1 MFLNTLLLTSPKR
14 TLRLHSSSFFILT
27 CPSALNCI
35 ALNSIDSKLI
45 RMNFKAAAIFY
56 LCTLQVTDAFFVPP
70 PHTHTAA
77 PASQCH
83 SRNAPCM
90 LMSAVDNLTN
100 AKQKSYRTN
109 SRRQSHSHILLL
121 NDLSNQKTRESAQK
135 AEDTLFL
142 LEADENESEQLNVV
156 HYASVINSWANIGD
170 SERAHALL
178 ERMIGYSKRTN
189 ILPNSHCFSGVM
201 KAFINAYAL
210 GNGNV
215 KVNGKKNDANSGEE
229 SETSL
234 SAVCHG
240 LLTKMNNLYVETAKD
255 AFKPNTVVYNTL
267 LNAYAD
273 EVTSLFLKRKMN
285 KREKIYSNILQ
296 RHPNVKNDDLHSQ
309 YWKGLVTKAVGI
321 VDEMEKS
328 DGSSVI
334 PIPDVYTYCT
344 VISLLAKCEDMESAA
359 KAESY
364 LPCVATAKEFDT
376 PTYNAVISAWA
387 STGTI
392 EGAKRATTLLLEL
405 EKSIEHVPDPLQVNV
420 NVPVEQ
426 LPSNYGPNSVSY
438 FTVISAWVKSCKV
451 GDGGHA
457 AEMAETILG
466 RMVAKLKSSS
476 FKGKERLHRFQPN
489 VIAYSSIIDCWS
501 KSGATGAPDR
511 AKRLLESMKDTKVT
525 PNVYTYTSALT
536 TFARSKTREGA
547 LEASKLLDEMKK
559 YFHEAGDEDLKPSV
573 ISYFAVIDAWARSDA
588 NDAGFR
594 SEQVLNEMEELYRAG
609 DYSMKPDVRVYARVI
624 SAYAKSTEKGSDYSA
639 NTLIKR
645 MERFALTGDEKFALA
660 KPNVVCYN
668 TMISSFAR
676 RGDPL
681 KAFEVLNKMDQY
693 NSRVDEDNDR
703 VIADQHSLDSI
714 IFALSR
720 SNLKGKAKKAL
731 KMLERLENSH
741 VDGDWMYGEPCT
753 KSYNLVISTCS
764 NSFKASE
771 KEKAQA
777 LSIAMNA
784 YGRLR
789 TSKRVEVD
797 RYTYILLLK
806 ACGKLLPS
814 TGQKRRKLVESVFTD
829 CCSEGCVDD
838 SVLSNF
844 LIAAPKD
851 LAIALLGEELLK
863 YPKANKLPEEWTY
876 RISTM

>member
-1 MFLNTLLLTSPKR
+1 M
-14 TLRLHSSSFFILT
+14 
-27 CPSALNCI
+27 
-35 ALNSIDSKLI
+35 
-45 RMNFKAAAIFY
+45 RMNFKAAAIIY
-56 LCTLQVTDAFFVPP
+56 LCTLQVTDAFFVP
-70 PHTHTAA
+70 HAA
-77 PASQCH
+77 SCH
-83 SRNAPCM
+83 SRNAPC
-90 LMSAVDNLTN
+90 MSAVDNLTN
-100 AKQKSYRTN
+100 AKQRKYKSKL
-109 SRRQSHSHILLL
+109 SVASEPRRQSHIVLL

-135 AEDTLFL
+135 AEDTLFS
-142 LEADENESEQLNVV
+142 LESDESESEQLNVV

-178 ERMIGYSKRTN
+178 ERMIRHSKRTN
-189 ILPNSHCFSGVM
+189 IFPNSHCFSGVM
-201 KAFINAYAL
+201 KAFINAFSR
-210 GNGNV
+210 NGNT
-215 KVNGKKNDANSGEE
+215 DANQNSGE
-229 SETSL
+229 SL
-234 SAVCHG
+234 SAVCHN
-240 LLTKMNNLYVETAKD
+240 LLTKMDNLYVETSKD
-255 AFKPNTVVYNTL
+255 SFKPNTVVYNTL

-285 KREKIYSNILQ
+285 KREKIYSNLLQ
-296 RHPNVKNDDLHSQ
+296 RHPHVKDDDSQ
-309 YWKGLVTKAVGI
+309 SFWKGLVTKAVGI
-321 VDEMEKS
+321 VDAMEKS
-328 DGSSVI
+328 DGSII

-364 LPCVATAKEFDT
+364 LPCVTKEYDT

-392 EGAKRATTLLLEL
+392 EGAKRATTLLQEL
-405 EKSIEHVPDPLQVNV
+405 EKSIEDLDHVPVPL
-420 NVPVEQ
+420 E
-426 LPSNYGPNSVSY
+426 LPSNFGPNAVSY

-451 GDGGHA
+451 GDGGYA
-457 AEMAETILG
+457 AEMAETVLG
-466 RMVAKLKSSS
+466 RMVAKLKSSP

-501 KSGATGAPDR
+501 KSGASNAADH
-511 AKRLLESMKDTKVT
+511 AKRLLESMKDTNVT

-536 TFARSKTREGA
+536 TFARSKTSEGA
-547 LEASKLLDEMKK
+547 LEASHLLNEMKRQ
-559 YFHEAGDEDLKPSV
+559 FHEAGNEDLKPSV

-588 NDAGFR
+588 KDAGNR
-594 SEQVLNEMEELYRAG
+594 SEELLNEMEELYRAG

-624 SAYAKSTEKGSDYSA
+624 AAHAKSTEKGSDYNAS
-639 NTLIKR
+639 TLIKR
-645 MERFALTGDEKFALA
+645 MERFALTGDEKFAVA
-660 KPNVVCYN
+660 TPNIVVYN

-681 KAFEVLNKMDQY
+681 KAFEVLNRMDQF
-693 NSRVDEDNDR
+693 NSRVDEDIDK

-720 SNLKGKAKKAL
+720 SSLKGKAKKAL

-764 NSFKASE
+764 NSFKTSE
-771 KEKAQA
+771 KERAQA

-789 TSKRVEVD
+789 TSTRVEAD

-814 TGQKRRKLVESVFTD
+814 TAQKRRKLVESVFTD
-829 CCSEGCVDD
+829 CCSEGFVDD

-851 LAIALLGEELLK
+851 LAIALLGEEFLK
-863 YPKANKLPEEWTY
+863 YPKANKLPEEWTH
-876 RISTM
+876 RI